1 MIICCVVIVSYDFW
15 VWSSEIRDLLVV
27 ASVLYGLAFA
37 KVQLLLRIPI
47 AHYLALPEFKI
58 IRGSPLILIPINN
71 LRYLILEQKIEFFI
85 KLIPHPLIVNL
96 RRSSEAIRLPNIKF
110 IIVVL

>member
-1 MIICCVVIVSYDFW
+1 MIIFCVVIVSYDFRI
-15 VWSSEIRDLLVV
+15 WSYEIRVLFVG
-27 ASVLYGLAFA
+27 ASVLYDLTFA

-47 AHYLALPEFKI
+47 AHHLAFPEFEI
-58 IRGSPLILIPINN
+58 IGGSPLILIPINN

-96 RRSSEAIRLPNIKF
+96 RRSSETIGLPNIKF
-110 IIVVL
+110 IVVVL